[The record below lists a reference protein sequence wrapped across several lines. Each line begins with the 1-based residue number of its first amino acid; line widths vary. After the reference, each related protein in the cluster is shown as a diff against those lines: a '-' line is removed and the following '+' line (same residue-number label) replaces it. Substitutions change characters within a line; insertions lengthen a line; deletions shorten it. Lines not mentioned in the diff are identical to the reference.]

1 MIIGLI
7 LGFTMLGVS
16 EVLLWQDK
24 DPKKIFVFG
33 VFMLIALI
41 LSVLLALDLLS
52 PSLAELLE
60 KIINLI

>member
-24 DPKKIFVFG
+24 DPKKIFVL
-33 VFMLIALI
+33 VCLC
-41 LSVLLALDLLS
+41 
-52 PSLAELLE
+52 
-60 KIINLI
+60 